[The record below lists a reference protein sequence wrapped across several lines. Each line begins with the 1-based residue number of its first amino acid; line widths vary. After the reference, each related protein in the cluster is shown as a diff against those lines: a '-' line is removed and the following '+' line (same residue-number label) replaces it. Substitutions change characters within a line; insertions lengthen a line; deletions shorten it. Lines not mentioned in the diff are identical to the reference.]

1 MDCMIN
7 IDKILPTDVF
17 IIFLLSEGKGEKKVL
32 KFQKSPRT
40 ECVASH
46 PTSVR

>member
-1 MDCMIN
+1 MAFMIN

-17 IIFLLSEGKGEKKVL
+17 IIFLLSEGKGEKEVS

-40 ECVASH
+40 EFSQRW
-46 PTSVR
+46 S